1 MMRRKS
7 PERMLLRS
15 TEAMPDAVDRLNKF
29 AEQSIVAF
37 DSLLRSTEF
46 VEVTVTASSEL
57 FVVKRN
63 AGEHVASVSVAKVQ
77 DVDRPIEP
85 VMITSIFW
93 TFQGNDIQAKLDGLT
108 AGRRYNLRFKIVRN
122 EG

>member
-1 MMRRKS
+1 MIRSKS

-15 TEAMPDAVDRLNKF
+15 TEAMPDVVDQLNKF
-29 AEQSIVAF
+29 AEQSIAAF
-37 DSLLRSTEF
+37 DFLQKSTEF
-46 VEVTVTASSEL
+46 VEVTVTASSDL

-77 DVDRPIEP
+77 DVERPIEP

-93 TFQGNDIQAKLDGLT
+93 TFKGNDIQAKLDGLT
-108 AGRRYNLRFKIVRN
+108 AGRRYNVRFKIVRD

>member
-1 MMRRKS
+1 MMRRRS
-7 PERMLLRS
+7 PERMLLKS
-15 TEAMPDAVDRLNKF
+15 TEAVPDIVAQLNKF
-29 AEQSIVAF
+29 AEQSTLVVE
-37 DSLLRSTEF
+37 SLLRSTEF
-46 VEVTVTASSEL
+46 VDVIVTASPDL
-57 FVVKRN
+57 FIVRRD

-77 DVDRPIEP
+77 DIERPQDP

-93 TFQGNDIQAKLDGLT
+93 SFIGNDIQAKLDGLT

>member
-77 DVDRPIEP
+77 DVERPIEP

-108 AGRRYNLRFKIVRN
+108 AGRRYNVRFKIVRD